1 MKKILILLPLS
12 AGVAAAV
19 FWLVPPGGQA
29 ATNVAS
35 APVPVVA
42 GPATRG
48 DLPIWLNGVGAVLP
62 IAAVNVHVRV
72 DGQLMRL
79 AFQEGQDVHA
89 GDVLAEIDP
98 RPFEALLRQAQANQA
113 KDEATL
119 RNART
124 DLGRNT
130 RLAGMGAGTT
140 QQVDAL
146 TAQVGALQ
154 ATIQADAAQVD
165 TAGLNLNFA
174 TITAPID
181 GRVGARQVD
190 AGTIVHAGD
199 ATGLVTVTQMQ
210 PISVQFSLPQDELPR
225 ILAEQAKGPLNVAIE
240 TRDGSRHLADGHL
253 SFIDSQVDP
262 QSGQIRLK
270 AIFTNEDRALWPG
283 AFVVARL
290 LLRTEQGVIAVPD
303 RAILRGQRGNYVY
316 VVKPDATVE
325 VRDVR
330 TGPSVGDQTAILAGL
345 QPDEQ
350 VVFDGQ
356 YRLRAGMRVAATTP
370 TAAATATARAGNQ
383 P

>member
-1 MKKILILLPLS
+1 VKKILILLPVCL
-12 AGVAAAV
+12 GVAAVA
-19 FWLVPPGGQA
+19 FWFTPSVGGRA
-29 ATNVAS
+29 ATNAAPAAS
-35 APVPVVA
+35 VPVVA
-42 GPATRG
+42 GPAARR
-48 DLPIWLNGVGAVLP
+48 DLPIWLNGVGAVQPL
-62 IAAVNVHVRV
+62 AAVNVRVRV

-79 AFQEGQDVHA
+79 AFQEGQEVRA

-98 RPFEALLRQAQANQA
+98 RPFEALLRQAEANQA

-140 QQVDAL
+140 QQVDTL
-146 TAQVGALQ
+146 TAQVGSLQ
-154 ATIQADAAQVD
+154 ATIQAAAAQVD
-165 TAGLNLNFA
+165 TARLNLGFA
-174 TITAPID
+174 TIASPID
-181 GRVGARQVD
+181 GRVGARLVD
-190 AGTIVHAGD
+190 AGAIVHAGD

-210 PISVQFSLPQDELPR
+210 PITVQFSLPQDALPE
-225 ILAEQAKGPLNVAIE
+225 ILAEQAKGPLQVAIE
-240 TRDGSRHLADGHL
+240 TRDGSRHLADGQL

-262 QSGQIRLK
+262 QSGQIRMK
-270 AIFTNEDRALWPG
+270 ALFTNENRALWPG

-290 LLRTEQGVIAVPD
+290 LLRTDHGVIAVPD

-316 VVKPDATVE
+316 VVKPDAAVE
-325 VRDVR
+325 VREVR
-330 TGPSVGDQTAILAGL
+330 TGPSVDGQTAILSGL

-356 YRLRAGMRVAATTP
+356 YRLRAGTRVAATAEAP
-370 TAAATATARAGNQ
+370 ATLAGAR